1 MVTCGS
7 LELAAKLS
15 TMRRLALTLI
25 LLCACGYRFTAGGGG
40 LPGGVREVYGPVFIN
55 RTAEPGLETLFT
67 QSMREQL
74 VRAGVAGAASCETQ
88 LIGELQSVFGAPTLA
103 SYRLTAQLSVRLVK
117 NGVNVPN
124 GAVVVS
130 GQEEYLAGRNI
141 LESETNR
148 ATALRRLA
156 TTLTRDAYD
165 RLATQ

>member
-1 MVTCGS
+1 MVACGS
-7 LELAAKLS
+7 LDLAAKLA
-15 TMRRLALTLI
+15 TMRRLALTLF
-25 LLCACGYRFTAGGGG
+25 LLGACGYRFTAGGGG
-40 LPGGVREVYGPVFIN
+40 LPGGIREVYAPVFIN

-74 VRAGVAGAASCETQ
+74 VRAGVAGTASCEAQ

-103 SYRLTAQLSVRLVK
+103 SYRLTAQLSVRLVQ

-124 GAVVVS
+124 GTVVVS

-148 ATALRRLA
+148 AAALRRLA
-156 TTLTRDAYD
+156 VSLTRDAYD

>member
-1 MVTCGS
+1 MVAFGA
-7 LELAAKLS
+7 LDLAAELA
-15 TMRRLALTLI
+15 TMRRLALTLF
-25 LLCACGYRFTAGGGG
+25 LLGACGYRFTAGGGG
-40 LPGGVREVYGPVFIN
+40 LPGGIREVYAPVFIN

-74 VRAGVAGAASCETQ
+74 ERAGVAGTASSETQ

-103 SYRLTAQLSVRLVK
+103 SFRLTAQLSVRLVR
-117 NGVNVPN
+117 NGVAVPN

-148 ATALRRLA
+148 AAALRRLA